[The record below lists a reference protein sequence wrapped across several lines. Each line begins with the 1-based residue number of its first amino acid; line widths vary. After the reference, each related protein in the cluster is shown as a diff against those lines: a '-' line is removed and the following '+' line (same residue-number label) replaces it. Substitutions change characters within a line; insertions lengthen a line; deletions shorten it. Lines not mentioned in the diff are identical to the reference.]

1 MATSLVLVGLAKAIQ
16 PVWSA
21 QGPFWFDLVVIG
33 YLRGLAS
40 PLLTAV
46 MLMVTWVGSAIGLL
60 IFTLLAA
67 GSLYRRGHRLE
78 AGILVLALLVGL
90 VLDALL
96 KEVSR
101 RPRPELLPHLVA
113 AGGYAFPSG
122 HSMGTV
128 SVYGTLVLIVW
139 HLSRRRWL
147 RAAAATAS
155 AAVVLAVGLS
165 RVYLGVH
172 WPTDVLGGYLAGLI
186 WVMANHRV
194 LTSLAGAAP

>member
-147 RAAAATAS
+147 RAAAAAAS
-155 AAVVLAVGLS
+155 AAIVLAVGLS

-186 WVMANHRV
+186 WVMANRRI
-194 LTSLAGAAP
+194 LAGLRGAAP

>member
-21 QGPFWFDLVVIG
+21 QGPFWLDLVVID

-40 PLLTAV
+40 PPLTAV
-46 MLMVTWVGSAIGLL
+46 MLTVTWVGSVLGLL
-60 IFTLLAA
+60 VFTLLASGA
-67 GSLYRRGHRLE
+67 LYRRGHRLE
-78 AGILVLALLVGL
+78 AGVLVISLLVGL
-90 VLDALL
+90 ALDALL
-96 KEVSR
+96 KEVAR

-122 HSMGTV
+122 HSMGAV